1 MIQTKTRS
9 RVLMGLPSR
18 DLSWVARHEPDGDE
32 NQYANDYDQH
42 GGPTPHVPAA

>member
-1 MIQTKTRS
+1 
-9 RVLMGLPSR
+9 MGLPSR

-32 NQYANDYDQH
+32 NQHANDYDQH